1 MIHVA
6 RSTAFAGTL
15 SRIPLWQVLCPSEG
29 REPRRGLGAFPVIN
43 EEVDMKRVMAFV
55 IGLWLPAVAWAANP
69 SNTYTGTTVEH
80 VDTGKQTLSIKTREG
95 ERWTL
100 HVSDPE
106 MLKKQN
112 VQKGD
117 TVSVQ
122 VDTNNEVIKIAKAGE
137 SGSSGGGMEPG
148 SGQ

>member
-1 MIHVA
+1 
-6 RSTAFAGTL
+6 
-15 SRIPLWQVLCPSEG
+15 
-29 REPRRGLGAFPVIN
+29 
-43 EEVDMKRVMAFV
+43 MKRVMALV

-69 SNTYTGTTVEH
+69 SNTYTGTTVEN

-112 VQKGD
+112 VQNGD

-137 SGSSGGGMEPG
+137 RGLSGGGMEPG